1 MDWTM
6 PRPVLNWVAGIIA
19 ALSLGS
25 FVLGVATADAPAR
38 LPGERSS
45 AAAGGAVE
53 AVEATPLAQER
64 IEGPPPPPE
73 LTEEEKLKLEE
84 EKKAK
89 AEAAAAQKAAA
100 EKAAAAGS
108 AEPPPPP
115 APLEKAEPAPPS
127 PPPKKV
133 EDPPF

>member
-6 PRPVLNWVAGIIA
+6 PRPVLNWVAGTIA

-38 LPGERSS
+38 LPGEPVKG
-45 AAAGGAVE
+45 AAGAVE
-53 AVEATPLAQER
+53 AVEATPLGAER

-73 LTEEEKLKLEE
+73 LSEEEKAKLEE

-89 AEAAAAQKAAA
+89 AEAAAAGKAEAA
-100 EKAAAAGS
+100 KTAGTVPTDPV
-108 AEPPPPP
+108 APP
-115 APLEKAEPAPPS
+115 AP
-127 PPPKKV
+127 V
-133 EDPPF
+133 E